1 MGQRHIDPAWSEDAL
16 ATTGS
21 ATLRKRRLPA
31 DRLVGGS
38 SEATRRRSP
47 QDEQRSAH
55 APEETLVDEALRDQ
69 HGR

>member
-31 DRLVGGS
+31 DRLVGGP
-38 SEATRRRSP
+38 SEAPGVAALKMSNDP
-47 QDEQRSAH
+47 H
-55 APEETLVDEALRDQ
+55 APEEALVDEALSDQ
-69 HGR
+69 H